1 MPELDDNFESQCFR
15 HLVCLPFDF
24 LLISFWPYCVTYVL
38 DLYFQQNYHVS
49 ISSGFADISPRI
61 SGIEGI

>member
-1 MPELDDNFESQCFR
+1 MTELDDNFEAFG
-15 HLVCLPFDF
+15 LPFDF
-24 LLISFWPYCVTYVL
+24 LLKSFWPYCVTYVL